1 MIIEY
6 QYEIQCRV
14 EALAHIAMTSNS
26 MPSCFCSDGIS
37 FSHWDM
43 GTFRDDTFWLA
54 KVIIKAENL
63 NDAITCFNLEIP
75 RQLAAGFFIKSSK
88 NKTLDLKE
96 VLSEL
101 NKKGI
106 EELEEYEWVDD
117 EELTENY

>member
-1 MIIEY
+1 
-6 QYEIQCRV
+6 
-14 EALAHIAMTSNS
+14 
-26 MPSCFCSDGIS
+26 
-37 FSHWDM
+37 M